1 MAAWADESGNLSP
14 VAASKR
20 LRGGVIMLAVGLALA
35 VVLVKAQLHVG
46 YRALLFVPFLFA
58 ANGFYQGL
66 YRT

>member
-1 MAAWADESGNLSP
+1 MPAWADESGNLSP

-20 LRGGVIMLAVGLALA
+20 LRGSVIMLAAGLAMA
-35 VVLVKAQLHVG
+35 VFFVKAQLHVG
-46 YRALLFVPFLFA
+46 YRAFLFVPFLLA